1 MLNPATGAHAPQHSF
16 TAGSH
21 VVLEITFAPGCGP
34 AVVFCLSPRP
44 MELREVRAC
53 VLQQGL
59 VLCHSVGIRRKVRGK
74 IEGRDIDVLQVI
86 NCQCEKE
93 STLALRACACACA
106 CACAF
111 VCPANNNLWASSDV
125 ESGIVNAKPHLCNG
139 WRDLATR
146 KLCKIS
152 ACNTMCSST
161 RR

>member
-1 MLNPATGAHAPQHSF
+1 VLNPATGAQAPQHSF

-86 NCQCEKE
+86 RCQCEKE
-93 STLALRACACACA
+93 STCALAARMCACLCACLCACACLCLYA
-106 CACAF
+106 CVRAF
-111 VCPANNNLWASSDV
+111 VLV
-125 ESGIVNAKPHLCNG
+125 LCSVRQTTICG
-139 WRDLATR
+139 HHQTLSLA
-146 KLCKIS
+146 L
-152 ACNTMCSST
+152 
-161 RR
+161 